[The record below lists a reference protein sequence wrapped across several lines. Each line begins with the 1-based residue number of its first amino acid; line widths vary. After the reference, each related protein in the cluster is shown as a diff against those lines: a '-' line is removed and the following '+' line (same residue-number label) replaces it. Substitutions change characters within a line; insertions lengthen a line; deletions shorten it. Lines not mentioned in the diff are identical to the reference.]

1 MVDLQ
6 VQDQSQRI
14 SRLEEE
20 LARVNEEANQGKM
33 ALDAINHGLAAGEL
47 EQNEDGSISASKR
60 RPGAANLI
68 GNFEEL

>member
-1 MVDLQ
+1 M
-6 VQDQSQRI
+6 
-14 SRLEEE
+14 
-20 LARVNEEANQGKM
+20 NEEANQGKM